1 MTDIGDTPD
10 PREVVGLLAHA
21 LSLAGEKADR
31 SPLDLDRIGL
41 CLDITDL
48 HARAIELAWP
58 NRLGPLDVGH
68 VGLTEAL
75 ERAEAATRSLP
86 LMDGEAATSELIR
99 GLCEAIREVR
109 SRV

>member
-1 MTDIGDTPD
+1 MTDIGATPN
-10 PREVVGLLAHA
+10 PREVVGLLARA
-21 LSLAGEKADR
+21 LSRAGEEADR

-58 NRLGPLDVGH
+58 KPLDPVDIDH
-68 VGLTEAL
+68 LDLTEAL
-75 ERAEAATRSLP
+75 ERAEAASRNLP
-86 LMDGEAATSELIR
+86 LIDGEAATSELVR
-99 GLCEAIREVR
+99 GLCDAIREVR